1 MKQAISTTDSDLT
14 TDDMD
19 MLQQVL
25 EHVRGTYPDEPY
37 RQADF
42 DAEAFELDLEIEG

>member
-1 MKQAISTTDSDLT
+1 MKTNSHTNVPDDSLS

-25 EHVRGTYPDEPY
+25 EHVRGAFPDEPY
-37 RQADF
+37 RQAEFTPEDF
-42 DAEAFELDLEIEG
+42 EEVA